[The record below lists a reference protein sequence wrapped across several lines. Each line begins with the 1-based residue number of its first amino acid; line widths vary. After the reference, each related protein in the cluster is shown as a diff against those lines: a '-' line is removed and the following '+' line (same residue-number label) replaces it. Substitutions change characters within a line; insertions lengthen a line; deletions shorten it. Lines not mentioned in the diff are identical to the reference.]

1 MPQLRTHF
9 LLPLGVGGLYTE
21 KESKL
26 SYRIQQTFQ
35 NMPHILLAALLP
47 ATGFHIYLILV
58 DRVKMLYQNRAL
70 EIQATNTSGTR
81 FSWLACEASVSTMN
95 WLKMLLPAGF

>member
-1 MPQLRTHF
+1 
-9 LLPLGVGGLYTE
+9 
-21 KESKL
+21 
-26 SYRIQQTFQ
+26 
-35 NMPHILLAALLP
+35 MPHILLAALLP
-47 ATGFHIYLILV
+47 ATGSHIYLILV

-81 FSWLACEASVSTMN
+81 FSWLAYEASVSTMN